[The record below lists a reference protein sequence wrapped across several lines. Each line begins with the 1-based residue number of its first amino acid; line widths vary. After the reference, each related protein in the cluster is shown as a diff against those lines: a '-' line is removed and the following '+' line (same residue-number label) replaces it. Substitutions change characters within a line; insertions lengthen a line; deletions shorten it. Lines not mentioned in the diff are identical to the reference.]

1 MFCDQENDCIKGYK
15 SDIIYLKREML
26 AFLKSSIRFIFFYL
40 FISSIYQK
48 NRDLVCIMLNLRM
61 KILTK
66 VKTNLINYE
75 HKL

>member
-1 MFCDQENDCIKGYK
+1 MFYDQENDCIKGYE

-26 AFLKSSIRFIFFYL
+26 AFLKSIRFIFFYL

>member
-1 MFCDQENDCIKGYK
+1 MFCDQENNCIKGYK

>member
-1 MFCDQENDCIKGYK
+1 MFYDQENDCIKGYE

>member
-61 KILTK
+61 KILIK

>member
-1 MFCDQENDCIKGYK
+1 MFCDQENDCIKGYE

-26 AFLKSSIRFIFFYL
+26 SFLKSSIRFIFFYL